1 MMKRFG
7 KKARIGIQITG
18 VGAITGLFV
27 GIVVTLYNIATS
39 YAEKFARGYYGFFRT
54 HPAFIP
60 LLFVALFLGAI
71 IVGGVT
77 RFLPVVRG
85 SGIPQ
90 TEGATRGLLRF
101 KWYQVLTG
109 MFAASLFTIFMGLS
123 AGAEGP
129 SIMLG
134 GACGSGMSDLLRCKA
149 VMRRYHITSGACAG
163 IAVAFNAPLTGM
175 AFAFEEAHKRFTP
188 EVFIC
193 SFSSVV
199 VALIVR
205 NVLRPLLGFPL
216 TPFFQNYSFAGT
228 SPFDLKFLA
237 IVLVCSVIVA
247 LVGVA
252 FYYLI
257 FLSKKL
263 FDRLNFQKGLFKPV
277 IPFLLAGACGLFL
290 AYVMGGGHHFIEALG
305 SGGSFESPYG
315 MPVWAVVLLIVVFKI
330 AFTAVNTG
338 AGIPCGAF
346 IPMLSVGA
354 GMGALLNFVCLK
366 IGMDSAY
373 SDALIIICMAT
384 FFTTV
389 VKAPITGIV
398 MVSELTW
405 SFTFLLPVILGIAV
419 GYLTGSIF
427 RTAPLYDKLLD
438 GVMEEERKLHPVLRL
453 TERFQASARGTAA
466 GKRIRDVLWPSG
478 VIVTLVERGEEK
490 VMPEGNTLLEEGDLI
505 TVRAETTDKNEFYE
519 TMVSIV
525 GSRIEEEPKEES
537 IRRGV

>member
-39 YAEKFARGYYGFFRT
+39 YAEKFARCYYGFFRT

-134 GACGSGMSDLLRCKA
+134 GACGSGMSDLFRCKA

-354 GMGALLNFVCLK
+354 GMGA
-366 IGMDSAY
+366 
-373 SDALIIICMAT
+373 
-384 FFTTV
+384 
-389 VKAPITGIV
+389 PITGIV

>member
-1 MMKRFG
+1 MRRFG

-39 YAEKFARGYYGFFRT
+39 HAERFARTYYGFFREN
-54 HPAFIP
+54 PAFIP

-71 IVGGVT
+71 IIGGIT
-77 RFLPVVRG
+77 RFLPVIKG

-90 TEGATRGLLRF
+90 TEGATRGLMRF

-134 GACGSGMSDLLRCKA
+134 GACGSGMSDLFRGKA
-149 VMRRYHITSGACAG
+149 IMRRYHITSGACAG

-193 SFSSVV
+193 SFSSLV

-205 NVLRPLLGFPL
+205 NVLRPLIGFPL
-216 TPFFQNYSFAGT
+216 TPYFQSYSFAGA
-228 SPFDLKFLA
+228 SPFNLTFLA
-237 IVLVCSVIVA
+237 VVLVCSVVVA

-263 FDRLNFQKGLFKPV
+263 FNKLNFKKGIFKPV
-277 IPFLLAGACGLFL
+277 VPFLLAGAFGLFL
-290 AYVMGGGHHFIEALG
+290 AYAIGGGHHFIEALG
-305 SGGSFESPYG
+305 SGGTFESQYG
-315 MPVWAVVLLIVVFKI
+315 MPVWAVILCIVVIKTVL
-330 AFTAVNTG
+330 TAANTG

-346 IPMLSVGA
+346 IPMLSIGA

-366 IGMDSAY
+366 IGMEPAY
-373 SDALIIICMAT
+373 SDVLIIICMAT
-384 FFTTV
+384 FFATV
-389 VKAPITGIV
+389 VKSPITGIV

-405 SFTFLLPVILGIAV
+405 SFTFLLPVILGVAV

-438 GVMEEERKLHPVLRL
+438 DVMEEERKVHPVLRI
-453 TERFQASARGTAA
+453 TARFQASARGTAA

-478 VIVTLVERGEEK
+478 TIVTLVERGEK
-490 VMPEGNTLLEEGDLI
+490 KIMPEGNTLLEEGDVL
-505 TVRAETTDKNEFYE
+505 TVRAETTDVAEFYE
-519 TMVSIV
+519 TLVSIV
-525 GSRIEEEPKEES
+525 GVRIEEAPESKIQQEE
-537 IRRGV
+537 